1 MRDCFSYVLF
11 KDCLKFCNT
20 RAVSGLCCLAS
31 VVMFV
36 LLVGLQEGGGSVGWN
51 YFFYKSFNGLYLC
64 IFEVGNYMT

>member
-11 KDCLKFCNT
+11 KDCLKFSNT

-51 YFFYKSFNGLYLC
+51 YFFISHLMAYTYVFLKLG
-64 IFEVGNYMT
+64 IT